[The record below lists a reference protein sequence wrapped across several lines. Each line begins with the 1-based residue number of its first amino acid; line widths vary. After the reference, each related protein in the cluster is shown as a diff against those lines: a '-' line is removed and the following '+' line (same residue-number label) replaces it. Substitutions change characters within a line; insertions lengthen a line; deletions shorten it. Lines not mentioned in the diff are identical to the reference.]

1 MTTKEQVIQ
10 AAREAGIRRNQ
21 HNLASNPV
29 QYKFTYESSEDALE
43 RLYNLAYKAG
53 EKAMQERAAKV
64 CDSVQDC
71 GPENGC
77 CPTYWHEALDRAIDA
92 IRALEVSKND

>member
-10 AAREAGIRRNQ
+10 AAREAGVRRTQ
-21 HNLASNPV
+21 HILASNPV
-29 QYKFTYESSEDALE
+29 QDWFTYDSSEDALE

-64 CDSVQDC
+64 CDSLDKVHW
-71 GPENGC
+71 GC
-77 CPTYWHEALDRAIDA
+77 EVKASWCSDA
-92 IRALEVSKND
+92 IRALELTGDTNE